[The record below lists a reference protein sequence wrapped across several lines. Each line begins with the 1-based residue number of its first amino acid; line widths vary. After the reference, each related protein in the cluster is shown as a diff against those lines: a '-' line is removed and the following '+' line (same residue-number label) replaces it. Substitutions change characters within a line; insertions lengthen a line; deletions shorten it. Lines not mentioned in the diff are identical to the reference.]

1 MKHLSTSSRMVILE
15 KIREESEKYLPA
27 EYQPQE
33 LAGMILV
40 NIIRNNFG
48 DEITD
53 QMIEEET
60 AIAFIN

>member
-1 MKHLSTSSRMVILE
+1 MVILE